1 MGIAS
6 FDDDSNCHSPSPES
20 RTEGGEAVWGEVGA
34 GAGSEGGQCKA
45 EADAPD
51 KEGAEG
57 TERGRRSEAEV
68 ATAAEEERGSV
79 EFGVG
84 VGNEIGYGGR
94 AMDGWTGEEGVA
106 VFGRDPPRA
115 VAGAVADASCS
126 RGAAGSPC
134 RNFDANMIWV

>member
-1 MGIAS
+1 MKTLLNHRANSAPKIQVFS
-6 FDDDSNCHSPSPES
+6 LHKLNRQNDLKIKSNRIKLPES
-20 RTEGGEAVWGEVGA
+20 RTEGGEAVWAEVGA

-51 KEGAEG
+51 KEGADG

-84 VGNEIGYGGR
+84 NEIG
-94 AMDGWTGEEGVA
+94 
-106 VFGRDPPRA
+106 
-115 VAGAVADASCS
+115 
-126 RGAAGSPC
+126 
-134 RNFDANMIWV
+134 